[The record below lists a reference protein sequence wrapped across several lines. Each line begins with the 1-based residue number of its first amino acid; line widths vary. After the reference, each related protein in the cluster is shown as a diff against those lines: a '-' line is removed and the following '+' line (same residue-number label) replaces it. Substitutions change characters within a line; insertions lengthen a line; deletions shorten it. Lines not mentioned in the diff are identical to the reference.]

1 MANLNAFYFP
11 GQIVEKKELHEL
23 EEKGTSVINFV
34 AKFTQ
39 EVVAGFKE
47 DFEKRIVMFAR
58 KAEEAEETIEKGDFV
73 IFSCCKRNPRQ
84 FTTDAGNDIK
94 SVDILAEQ
102 FKVVKA
108 ADFPRIAKAL
118 KADIPDMNLLAFT
131 DADARMLK
139 AKGAISE
146 ADKPDI

>member
-23 EEKGTSVINFV
+23 ETKGTSVINFV
-34 AKFTQ
+34 AKFSQ
-39 EVVAGFKE
+39 EIVKGFKE

-58 KAEEAEETIEKGDFV
+58 KAEEAEETIEEGDFV

-84 FTTDAGNDIK
+84 FTTEAGNDIK

-102 FKVVKA
+102 FKVVKEK
-108 ADFPRIAKAL
+108 DFPAIAKAL
-118 KADIPDMNLLAFT
+118 KADIPDMNLLNFT
-131 DADARMLK
+131 DADQAMLK
-139 AKGAISE
+139 AKGAIG
-146 ADKPDI
+146 AGDKPEI

>member
-23 EEKGTSVINFV
+23 ETKGTSVINFV
-34 AKFTQ
+34 AKFSQ
-39 EVVAGFKE
+39 EIVKGFKE

-58 KAEEAEETIEKGDFV
+58 KAEEAEEKIKEGDFV

-84 FTTDAGNDIK
+84 FTTEAGNDIK

-102 FKVVKA
+102 FKVVKEK
-108 ADFPRIAKAL
+108 DFPAIAKAL
-118 KADIPDMNLLAFT
+118 KESIPDMNLLNFT
-131 DADARMLK
+131 DADAAILK

-146 ADKPDI
+146 GDTPDV